1 MTFALYKFL
10 CKKMLHDGSK
20 EATFFHASLT
30 MTWNLMC
37 RSKNT
42 VHIHLNHITWGSDW
56 MTICFA
62 HTKTDVEGGD
72 QTSIRHVLLI
82 HTIWIFVQ

>member
-1 MTFALYKFL
+1 MVE
-10 CKKMLHDGSK
+10 DGSQG
-20 EATFFHASLT
+20 AIFAQAFIT

-42 VHIHLNHITWGSDW
+42 VHIHLNHITWGSDS
-56 MTICFA
+56 MTIRFA

-72 QTSIRHVLLI
+72 QA
-82 HTIWIFVQ
+82 